1 MIEANKDKVHI
12 HGTGLE
18 LMKEAVSIVYSLR
31 KEMGEEWVE
40 DFDICLKAILAGRF
54 DDKCVLVKTFKS
66 EEEYNDFL
74 SKVDPEGSRQ
84 QPTSLAEGIMRD
96 ITEEQD

>member
-1 MIEANKDKVHI
+1 MIEVNKDKVHI

-18 LMKEAVSIVYSLR
+18 LMKEAISIVYSLR
-31 KEMGEEWVE
+31 KEMGQEWVE

-54 DDKCVLVKTFKS
+54 DDNVVLKTFKS

-74 SKVDPEGSRQ
+74 TKVDPEGSRQ